1 MFYFISTFAL
11 LALILLFL
19 FSLLFSPSGCSWV
32 LIYNFDFSL
41 FIFKLHYNALV
52 ECKYLA
58 KVCFYLL
65 LSNLCAILSFYI
77 YYQLYSTL
85 LLFFSKIKFSQIL
98 TQELFKSLKFFWVV
112 LEIETTFRII
122 LKPYLPFYFHSL
134 MRVYLHFQRLRS
146 ICYCNRLNTKQI

>member
-19 FSLLFSPSGCSWV
+19 LSFLFSPSGCSWV
-32 LIYNFDFSL
+32 LTHNFDFSS

-52 ECKYLA
+52 ECEYLA

-65 LSNLCAILSFYI
+65 FSILCAILSFYI

-85 LLFFSKIKFSQIL
+85 LLFFSKIRFSQIL
-98 TQELFKSLKFFWVV
+98 NQELFKSLKFFWVV

-122 LKPYLPFYFHSL
+122 LKPYLPFYSYSL
-134 MRVYLHFQRLRS
+134 MRVYLHFQRLHS
-146 ICYCNRLNTKQI
+146 TCYCNRLNTKQI